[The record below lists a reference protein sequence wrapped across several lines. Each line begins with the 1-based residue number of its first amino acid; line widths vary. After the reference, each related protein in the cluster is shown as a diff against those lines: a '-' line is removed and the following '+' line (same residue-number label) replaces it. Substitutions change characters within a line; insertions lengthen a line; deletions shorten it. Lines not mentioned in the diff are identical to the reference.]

1 MFGLFELLQVAGV
14 DDPDADGD
22 GWVRSAERMQRAISA
37 LATSLQKRF
46 SVITNPDEKMVE
58 RAWDARR
65 DRVRLERE
73 AHRKAW
79 LERARNMAADEF
91 RKQNYGQVVEL
102 LSPFEDILSGSDRRK
117 IGLAR
122 KRAVPPKE

>member
-1 MFGLFELLQVAGV
+1 
-14 DDPDADGD
+14 
-22 GWVRSAERMQRAISA
+22 MQRAISA
-37 LATSLQKRF
+37 LATSLQKHF

-102 LSPFEDILSGSDRRK
+102 LSPFEDILSESDRRK